1 MNNTIILVAARLKS
15 TRLKR
20 KIVKII
26 AGKMVIH
33 HLIDRLSLVKNASDV
48 VVCTSTNSQ
57 DKPIYDFCQ
66 NINVKCYRGSEDD
79 VMGRFIGSIEHYN
92 LATKNIVRV
101 TADSPLISFEMMDKA
116 IKEHN
121 SLKADV
127 TIMKDLPIGMD
138 SEVINYN
145 YFKYLYKKVED
156 PNSSEYMTWMLD
168 RPDICNVHA
177 TKTAKYNR
185 PNYRLTFD
193 TTEDLKLIKLIY
205 NNLYKGNPIP
215 SKEIIEYL
223 DSNSDLTKIN
233 SNVQQINYD
242 DVKDHININIKK
254 H

>member
-1 MNNTIILVAARLKS
+1 
-15 TRLKR
+15 
-20 KIVKII
+20 
-26 AGKMVIH
+26 
-33 HLIDRLSLVKNASDV
+33 
-48 VVCTSTNSQ
+48 
-57 DKPIYDFCQ
+57 
-66 NINVKCYRGSEDD
+66 
-79 VMGRFIGSIEHYN
+79 
-92 LATKNIVRV
+92 
-101 TADSPLISFEMMDKA
+101 MMDKA

-121 SLKADV
+121 SIKADV

-193 TTEDLKLIKLIY
+193 TAEDLKLIKLIY

-223 DSNSDLTKIN
+223 DSNSDLIKIN